1 MRPIADDPT
10 TVAGITRA
18 EGPQSVSPAAAEAEA
33 VAATASATGVSPSEA
48 LAAAV
53 AAGTIEP
60 AVAAE
65 RLVAATVA
73 AQRPAR
79 VSPEVWSA
87 VEREVSALLAD
98 DPALA
103 DLLAPI

>member
-1 MRPIADDPT
+1 MRPIDDPT

-18 EGPQSVSPAAAEAEA
+18 EGPQPVSPTAAEG
-33 VAATASATGVSPSEA
+33 VAATASTTGVTPGEA

-53 AAGTIEP
+53 AAGELEP
-60 AVAAE
+60 AAAAE

-73 AQRPAR
+73 AQRPTR
-79 VSPEVWSA
+79 VSSEAWAA